1 MGCCASANAAAGEKL
16 AAHVDPEQR
25 EVVLTSGSRM
35 TVGMVSD
42 SLAYCLL
49 VAHGDGAVFMDN
61 RPRADFERRHIHSA
75 WNLDATPAKKGSG
88 GGALGAD
95 ADSLLAAVR
104 GRCSLRSVV
113 IYSERGNPLG
123 DERVKA
129 VLSLLHQAGAR
140 PKGHPLLLR
149 GGLANFSR
157 RFGFCVCGKGGEKSR
172 LLPACPAEVLAPDW
186 GGRPHALYLG
196 TEHCVQEPN
205 GIDVLEVLHV
215 GTIINMSGKPC
226 ARSKCRVVTLQAGSS
241 DDTRAAAARDACAKL
256 QRMTDSC
263 LLYGPASALAA
274 ALFLME
280 VLPKAAKSKDE
291 AAAFIRLR
299 FPAADFDTN
308 VAQVVLSASANPG
321 GPRAAAST
329 AATPPADT
337 PSPAQPSPVAPPA
350 GGTGSSDRERTS
362 TEEMCARFQKRDR
375 RGAEVALGTIRV
387 AFTNILEHPT
397 EDKYRRLKGSNA
409 RVRRELL
416 AYPEAVQL
424 VRMAGFVCDGED
436 LVLPPPSSHQVLRDM
451 LQLMPTPK
459 R

>member
-1 MGCCASANAAAGEKL
+1 
-16 AAHVDPEQR
+16 
-25 EVVLTSGSRM
+25 
-35 TVGMVSD
+35 
-42 SLAYCLL
+42 
-49 VAHGDGAVFMDN
+49 
-61 RPRADFERRHIHSA
+61 
-75 WNLDATPAKKGSG
+75 
-88 GGALGAD
+88 
-95 ADSLLAAVR
+95 
-104 GRCSLRSVV
+104 
-113 IYSERGNPLG
+113 
-123 DERVKA
+123 
-129 VLSLLHQAGAR
+129 
-140 PKGHPLLLR
+140 
-149 GGLANFSR
+149 
-157 RFGFCVCGKGGEKSR
+157 
-172 LLPACPAEVLAPDW
+172 
-186 GGRPHALYLG
+186 
-196 TEHCVQEPN
+196 VQEPN